1 MHRLLVTLTTLF
13 ILTTLIL
20 ALPASAGTMARVL
33 RIGENATVIVE
44 VNGRETA
51 FRLAG
56 IEITNAPAAQ
66 ELLRWSVGTSWVM
79 LEPAPSAGEGFVYI
93 YRSPDALFINRE
105 LVERGYARATL
116 PAVAP
121 ASYVPVTYL
130 GELNPPAITSG
141 GARRSGKGTGR
152 PSKASPA
159 RPSPSRKRA
168 PARAPG
174 SN

>member
-1 MHRLLVTLTTLF
+1 MHRL
-13 ILTTLIL
+13 IYITLISIFL
-20 ALPASAGTMARVL
+20 ALPVSAGTMAHVL
-33 RIGENATVIVE
+33 RIGEHATVIVE
-44 VNGRETA
+44 VNGREATYH
-51 FRLAG
+51 LAG

-79 LEPAPSAGEGFVYI
+79 LEPAPNAGEGFVYV

-130 GELNPPAITSG
+130 GELNPPAITSER
-141 GARRSGKGTGR
+141 ARSSGKGTGR

-159 RPSPSRKRA
+159 RPSPSRKPAR
-168 PARAPG
+168 ARAPG
-174 SN
+174 PK